1 MKRTIQAAESA
12 SVYMLAVCVGSVF
25 SLFLSLAL
33 SRVSAGFD
41 GMSVYSWVA
50 YALMQVAFIGTVLV
64 FGRLRKWDFKQV
76 LRLKKPLNWWQLAL
90 TPLIAIAAVLAFL
103 PLANLWSA
111 FLNVIGYRGAGAS
124 MPYYSN
130 AGVYILSLL
139 LMAALP
145 AVGEELLMRGGV
157 FSGLSTKNVW
167 FGVLISA
174 LLFSLM
180 HANPLQTVHQFGLG
194 VVLALTVAL
203 TGSVFAA
210 CLVHFF
216 NNFIS
221 ITVTAYLPE
230 VDVWY
235 VRLGAYNWLTGAA
248 STLLGIFLLI
258 VLFYALYRLGEDK
271 RSSKVVGRIDYDSFS
286 IYSIDESKK
295 SDPCIDF
302 FKFFASLFTKSGL
315 KRVTSELTRRNGV
328 QLVNSKAFLESMGQD
343 IPAGKLL
350 LGVWIAIGLMGVY
363 WLYAFIV
370 GLV

>member
-1 MKRTIQAAESA
+1 MRRTIQAAEGA
-12 SVYMLAVCVGSVF
+12 SVYMLAVCVGSVL
-25 SLFLSLAL
+25 SLFLSLAF
-33 SRVSAGFD
+33 SRVGAGFD

-50 YALMQVAFIGTVLV
+50 YALMQAAFIGTVFI
-64 FGRLRKWDFKQV
+64 FGRMRKWDVKEVIRIKRPVNF
-76 LRLKKPLNWWQLAL
+76 WQFAL

-103 PLANLWSA
+103 PLANLWSE
-111 FLNVIGYRGAGAS
+111 FLYVIGYHGAGAA
-124 MPYYSN
+124 MPAYSN

-145 AVGEELLMRGGV
+145 AIGEEMLMRGGV

-194 VVLALTVAL
+194 IVLALTVAL

-221 ITVTAYLPE
+221 ITVTAYMPE
-230 VDVWY
+230 VDMWY
-235 VRLGAYNWLTGAA
+235 VQLGHFNWLTGAA
-248 STLLGIFLLI
+248 SMIVGIFMLV
-258 VLFYALYRLGEDK
+258 VLFYALYRMGEGG

-286 IYSIDESKK
+286 IYSVDDGKK
-295 SDPCIDF
+295 DNVFVDF
-302 FKFFASLFTKSGL
+302 FKFFATLFTKAGWR
-315 KRVTSELTRRNGV
+315 RVTSELTRRNDI
-328 QLVNSKAFLESMGQD
+328 QLINSKGYLESIGQN

-363 WLYAFIV
+363 WLYAFIS